1 MPRPRREKGK
11 ENMEHII
18 TLAIHAAQRPA
29 PDATEHNPAKVY
41 GGFAAVSS
49 TSTRPEGP
57 TAGSQMIA
65 SGQTVY
71 QETSRRQLVKIE
83 LPEGVEASP
92 YTVGGVKLYGLH
104 ASAAAGRAARD
115 GMGSAVYVYVRTPAS
130 VHEAGSDEAA
140 FAEAIKSGVMLSV
153 PQADGTRKGIPVKV
167 LSVSPVY
174 TDRVPADWA
183 SQLSAQI
190 DRKFGKK

>member
-18 TLAIHAAQRPA
+18 TLSIHAAQRLA

-41 GGFAAVSS
+41 DGFAAVSS

-57 TAGSQMIA
+57 TVSALAPEGWE
-65 SGQTVY
+65 VY
-71 QETSRRQLVKIE
+71 QETQRRQLVKIE
-83 LPEGVEASP
+83 LPEGIEASP

-115 GMGSAVYVYVRTPAS
+115 GMGAAVYVYVHTPAS
-130 VHEAGSDEAA
+130 VNDAGSDEAA
-140 FAEAIKSGVMLSV
+140 FAAAVKSGIFLSI
-153 PQADGTRKGIPVKV
+153 PQEDGTREPIPVKV
-167 LSVSPVY
+167 LAVSPVY
-174 TDRVPADWA
+174 TDRIPAEW
-183 SQLSAQI
+183 SNGFSAQI
-190 DRKFGKK
+190 NREFGKSE

>member
-1 MPRPRREKGK
+1 
-11 ENMEHII
+11 MEHII
-18 TLAIHAAQRPA
+18 TLAIHAAQRPD

-41 GGFAAVSS
+41 DGFAAVSS

-57 TAGSQMIA
+57 TAGNEMIE
-65 SGQTVY
+65 SGWTVY

-92 YTVGGVKLYGLH
+92 YTVGGIKLYGLH
-104 ASAAAGRAARD
+104 ASVAAGRAARD

-130 VHEAGSDEAA
+130 VHDAGRDEAA
-140 FAEAIKSGVMLSV
+140 FAAAIKSGVVLSV
-153 PQADGTRKGIPVKV
+153 PQEDGTRGEILVNV
-167 LSVSPVY
+167 LAISPVF
-174 TDRVPADWA
+174 TDRVPSDWA

-190 DRKFGKK
+190 DREFGKK

>member
-1 MPRPRREKGK
+1 
-11 ENMEHII
+11 MEHII

-29 PDATEHNPAKVY
+29 TDATEHNPAKVY
-41 GGFAAVSS
+41 DGFAAVSS
-49 TSTRPEGP
+49 TSTRPEGH
-57 TAGSQMIA
+57 TAGNEMIA
-65 SGQTVY
+65 SGWTVY

-104 ASAAAGRAARD
+104 ASVAAGRAARD

-130 VHEAGSDEAA
+130 VHDAGSDEVA
-140 FAEAIKSGVMLSV
+140 FAAAIKSGVVLSV
-153 PQADGTRKGIPVKV
+153 PQEDGSREEIPVEV
-167 LSVSPVY
+167 LAVSPIY

-190 DRKFGKK
+190 DREIGKK

>member
-1 MPRPRREKGK
+1 
-11 ENMEHII
+11 MEHII

-29 PDATEHNPAKVY
+29 HDATEHAPLKVY
-41 GGFAAVSS
+41 DGFAAVSS
-49 TSTRPEGP
+49 TSTRPEGT

-65 SGQTVY
+65 SGWTVY
-71 QETSRRQLVKIE
+71 QETTRRQLVKIE

-92 YTVGGVKLYGLH
+92 YTVGDVKLYGLH
-104 ASAAAGRAARD
+104 ASSAAGRAARD
-115 GMGSAVYVYVRTPAS
+115 GMGSAVYVYVRTPSS

-140 FAEAIKSGVMLSV
+140 FSAAIKSGVMLSV
-153 PQADGTRKGIPVKV
+153 PQADGTRKGIPVNV
-167 LSVSPVY
+167 LAVSPVY

-190 DRKFGKK
+190 DREFGNK

>member
-1 MPRPRREKGK
+1 
-11 ENMEHII
+11 MEHII

-29 PDATEHNPAKVY
+29 HDATEHAPLKVY
-41 GGFAAVSS
+41 DGFAGVSS
-49 TSTRPEGP
+49 TSTRLEGP
-57 TAGSQMIA
+57 TAGSRMLA
-65 SGQTVY
+65 SGWTVY
-71 QETSRRQLVKIE
+71 EETSRRQLVKIE

-104 ASAAAGRAARD
+104 TSAAAGRAARD

-140 FAEAIKSGVMLSV
+140 FTAAIKSGVMLSV
-153 PQADGTRKGIPVKV
+153 PQDDGTRKEIPVNV
-167 LSVSPVY
+167 LAVSPVY

-190 DRKFGKK
+190 DREFSKK

>member
-1 MPRPRREKGK
+1 
-11 ENMEHII
+11 MEHII

-29 PDATEHNPAKVY
+29 HDATEHAPLKVY
-41 GGFAAVSS
+41 DGFAGVSS
-49 TSTRPEGP
+49 LSTRPEGP
-57 TAGSQMIA
+57 TAGSRMLA
-65 SGQTVY
+65 SGWTVY
-71 QETSRRQLVKIE
+71 EETSRRQLVKID

-115 GMGSAVYVYVRTPAS
+115 GMGAAVYVYVRTPAS

-153 PQADGTRKGIPVKV
+153 PQDDGTREGIPVKV
-167 LSVSPVY
+167 LAVSPVY
-174 TDRVPADWA
+174 TDHAPADWA

-190 DRKFGKK
+190 DREFGKK

>member
-1 MPRPRREKGK
+1 
-11 ENMEHII
+11 MEHII

-29 PDATEHNPAKVY
+29 PDATEHAPLKVY
-41 GGFAAVSS
+41 DGFAGVSS
-49 TSTRPEGP
+49 TSTCPEGP

-65 SGQTVY
+65 SGWTVY

-104 ASAAAGRAARD
+104 ASSAVGRAARD

-130 VHEAGSDEAA
+130 VHDAGSDEAA
-140 FAEAIKSGVMLSV
+140 FAAAINSGVLLSV
-153 PQADGTRKGIPVKV
+153 PQEDGTRKGITVKV
-167 LSVSPVY
+167 LSVSPIY

-183 SQLSAQI
+183 SQLSAQT
-190 DRKFGKK
+190 DREFGKK

>member
-1 MPRPRREKGK
+1 
-11 ENMEHII
+11 MEHII

-29 PDATEHNPAKVY
+29 PDATEHNPEKVY
-41 GGFAAVSS
+41 DGFAAVSAI
-49 TSTRPEGP
+49 STRPEGP

-65 SGQTVY
+65 SGWTVY

-104 ASAAAGRAARD
+104 VSAAAGRAARD
-115 GMGSAVYVYVRTPAS
+115 GMGAAVYVYLRTPAS
-130 VHEAGSDEAA
+130 VYNAGSYEAA
-140 FAEAIKSGVMLSV
+140 FSAAIKSGVLLSV
-153 PQADGTRKGIPVKV
+153 PQDDGTREEIPVKV
-167 LSVSPVY
+167 LAVSPVY

-183 SQLSAQI
+183 SQLSAQT
-190 DRKFGKK
+190 DREFGKK

>member
-41 GGFAAVSS
+41 DGFAAVSS

-57 TAGSQMIA
+57 TVGSQMAA
-65 SGQTVY
+65 SGWTVY
-71 QETSRRQLVKIE
+71 EETSRLQLAKIE
-83 LPEGVEASP
+83 LPECVEVSP

-104 ASAAAGRAARD
+104 TSAAAGRAARD
-115 GMGSAVYVYVRTPAS
+115 GMGASVYVYIRTPAS

-140 FAEAIKSGVMLSV
+140 FAAAINSGVLLSV
-153 PQADGTRKGIPVKV
+153 PQPDGTRKEIPVKV
-167 LSVSPVY
+167 LGVSPVY
-174 TDRVPADWA
+174 TDRVPADW
-183 SQLSAQI
+183 SNELSAQI
-190 DRKFGKK
+190 DREFGKK

>member
-1 MPRPRREKGK
+1 
-11 ENMEHII
+11 MEHII

-41 GGFAAVSS
+41 DGFAAVSS

-57 TAGSQMIA
+57 TAGNEMIA
-65 SGQTVY
+65 SGWTVY

-115 GMGSAVYVYVRTPAS
+115 GMGATVYVLCNPQQ
-130 VHEAGSDEAA
+130 EATSRDYNGAIDNTIAA
-140 FAEAIKSGVMLSV
+140 GLSLSV
-153 PQADGTRKGIPVKV
+153 PQADGTRAIIPVKV
-167 LSVSPVY
+167 LAVTALYDALHPGY
-174 TDRVPADWA
+174 NA
-183 SQLSAQI
+183 
-190 DRKFGKK
+190 